1 VADQLLMQNLK
12 NLCARQI
19 IRFVDCDNVIEFL
32 QVSDLYNSAR
42 LREFCEE
49 LIEQNLDEMMN
60 SEELKEYLKGDGA
73 SVPLLKEKIKDKL
86 DP

>member
-1 VADQLLMQNLK
+1 MQNLK

-19 IRFVDCDNVIEFL
+19 IRFVECSNVIDFL
-32 QVSDLYNSAR
+32 QVADLYNSVR

-49 LIEQNLDEMMN
+49 LIEQNLDELMD
-60 SEELKEYLKGDGA
+60 SEELKEYLRGDGV

-86 DP
+86 DTSTVFVM

>member
-1 VADQLLMQNLK
+1 MQNLK

-19 IRFVDCDNVIEFL
+19 IRFVDCTNVIEFL
-32 QVSDLYNSAR
+32 QVSDLYNSVR

-49 LIEQNLDEMMN
+49 LIEQHLDELMH
-60 SEELKEYLKGDGA
+60 SEQLKEYLQGDGM